1 MGWIL
6 HAHSDGRRLAGA
18 VSVAL
23 EEACRAGLAARG
35 AALLALAGG
44 RAPWPAYARLAACDL
59 DWTRVAVLPTDERCV
74 PHAHPASNSRGLAEA
89 FAAAAARGDAAVDA
103 VGPALPGLTVPD
115 GAPEASLAHAR
126 ALLAANPQPFDAV
139 LLGMGGDGHFASLF
153 PGAANLDEGFDPA
166 LDACRIDPVPLPPE
180 APYPR
185 ISLTLPRLLR
195 TRTLLLAV
203 TGAGKRAVLEE
214 AMAGADPRR
223 LPVAALLHAPG
234 AQLHVHWSP

>member
-6 HAHSDGRRLAGA
+6 HAHSDGGRLA
-18 VSVAL
+18 
-23 EEACRAGLAARG
+23 
-35 AALLALAGG
+35 
-44 RAPWPAYARLAACDL
+44 
-59 DWTRVAVLPTDERCV
+59 
-74 PHAHPASNSRGLAEA
+74 
-89 FAAAAARGDAAVDA
+89 
-103 VGPALPGLTVPD
+103 
-115 GAPEASLAHAR
+115 EASLAHAR

-139 LLGMGGDGHFASLF
+139 LLGMGMGMGMGGDGHFASLF

-214 AMAGADPRR
+214 AMAGADPRC

>member
-6 HAHSDGRRLAGA
+6 HAHSDGGRLA
-18 VSVAL
+18 
-23 EEACRAGLAARG
+23 
-35 AALLALAGG
+35 
-44 RAPWPAYARLAACDL
+44 
-59 DWTRVAVLPTDERCV
+59 
-74 PHAHPASNSRGLAEA
+74 
-89 FAAAAARGDAAVDA
+89 
-103 VGPALPGLTVPD
+103 
-115 GAPEASLAHAR
+115 EASLAHAR

-139 LLGMGGDGHFASLF
+139 LLGMGMGMGMGGDGHFASLF
-153 PGAANLDEGFDPA
+153 AGAANLDEGFDPA